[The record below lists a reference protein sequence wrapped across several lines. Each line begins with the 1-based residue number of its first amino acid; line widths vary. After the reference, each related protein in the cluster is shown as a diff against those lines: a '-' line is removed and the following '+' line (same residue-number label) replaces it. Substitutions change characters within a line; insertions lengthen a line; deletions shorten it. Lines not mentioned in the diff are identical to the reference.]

1 MAFFLPLHPHLVPL
15 LSFCLPTTLV
25 SFYSPHSPDFLLPK
39 RFHTLIPEW
48 KALPWCQVNLHSAF
62 MAQVSITWQP
72 NPPPSSPSQA
82 SLSCVLFESCFLS
95 FLAVTPLCDYT
106 LIYIAIGLMFAS
118 PHNAVGVKSMD
129 DEAKWPVF
137 KVQFWHLTSYVTL
150 NKLYFPCLSFLNCKM
165 GTIISTHRVVRI

>member
-1 MAFFLPLHPHLVPL
+1 MTFFLPLHPHLVPL

-48 KALPWCQVNLHSAF
+48 KALPWCQVNLHSTF

-72 NPPPSSPSQA
+72 NPPPPSPRSGFFILC
-82 SLSCVLFESCFLS
+82 SLWILFPF
-95 FLAVTPLCDYT
+95 FLAVIPLCDYT
-106 LIYIAIGLMFAS
+106 LIYIAIGLTFVS
-118 PHNAVGVKSMD
+118 PHNAVRVKSMD